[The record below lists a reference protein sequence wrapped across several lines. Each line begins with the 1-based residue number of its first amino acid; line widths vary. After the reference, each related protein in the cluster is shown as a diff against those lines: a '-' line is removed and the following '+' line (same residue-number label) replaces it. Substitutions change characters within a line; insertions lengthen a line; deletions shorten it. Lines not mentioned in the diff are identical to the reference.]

1 MISAKPTENLAGITI
16 EGDHDDFYEIMES
29 IYRMTGLEESYD
41 DYYWSVKNR
50 LLGVCYDIRHAFMGD
65 RDIKLVDNGV
75 HDEMMKWH
83 SMILPRQEVHFSVNI
98 MFPEAV
104 FVALSAPE
112 LYVWSSQYYGQR
124 TKKQEEMAAFPA
136 QKYSDYV
143 RDKAIIDTLSAVVLG
158 ALAEVIGDDE
168 LEKLFK
174 LRGHQYGDI
183 FFNYATQY
191 VDKCNIEYL
200 KTAPEKR
207 KDKLRNIAKRF
218 VQQPDAYKNMKR
230 DLEYSAKQYG
240 CSFHELH
247 DPKLEYPEE
256 IEWERGEIICQNLQQ
271 LKMQLYN

>member
-1 MISAKPTENLAGITI
+1 MISAKPTENLVGIII
-16 EGDHDDFYEIMES
+16 EGDYEDFYEIVES
-29 IYRMTGLEESYD
+29 IHRMTGVEENYD
-41 DYYWSVKNR
+41 DCCWSIKNR
-50 LLGVCYDIRHAFMGD
+50 LLGICYDMRHAFMGD

-83 SMILPRQEVHFSVNI
+83 SMIPPKQEVHFSVNV

-112 LYVWSSQYYGQR
+112 LYVWSCQYYRKR
-124 TKKQEEMAAFPA
+124 TKRQEENAAFPTH
-136 QKYSDYV
+136 KYSSYI
-143 RDKAIIDTLSAVVLG
+143 RDKAIIDTLSAVILG
-158 ALAEVIGDDE
+158 TLAEVIGDDE
-168 LEKLFK
+168 IEKLFK
-174 LRGHQYGDI
+174 IRGHRYEDL
-183 FFNYATQY
+183 FLNYATQY

-247 DPKLEYPEE
+247 DPKLKYPEE
-256 IEWERGEIICQNLQQ
+256 IEW
-271 LKMQLYN
+271 

>member
-168 LEKLFK
+168 LEKLF
-174 LRGHQYGDI
+174 
-183 FFNYATQY
+183 
-191 VDKCNIEYL
+191 
-200 KTAPEKR
+200 
-207 KDKLRNIAKRF
+207 
-218 VQQPDAYKNMKR
+218 
-230 DLEYSAKQYG
+230 
-240 CSFHELH
+240 
-247 DPKLEYPEE
+247 
-256 IEWERGEIICQNLQQ
+256 
-271 LKMQLYN
+271 

>member
-1 MISAKPTENLAGITI
+1 MHE
-16 EGDHDDFYEIMES
+16 
-29 IYRMTGLEESYD
+29 
-41 DYYWSVKNR
+41 
-50 LLGVCYDIRHAFMGD
+50 
-65 RDIKLVDNGV
+65 
-75 HDEMMKWH
+75 
-83 SMILPRQEVHFSVNI
+83 
-98 MFPEAV
+98 
-104 FVALSAPE
+104 
-112 LYVWSSQYYGQR
+112 
-124 TKKQEEMAAFPA
+124 
-136 QKYSDYV
+136 YSDYV
-143 RDKAIIDTLSAVVLG
+143 RDKAVIDTLSAVILG
-158 ALAEVIGDDE
+158 ALAEIIGDDE

-230 DLEYSAKQYG
+230 DLECSAKKYG

-256 IEWERGEIICQNLQQ
+256 IEW
-271 LKMQLYN
+271 

>member
-1 MISAKPTENLAGITI
+1 MISAKPTENLVGITI
-16 EGDHDDFYEIMES
+16 EGDYEDFYEIVES
-29 IYRMTGLEESYD
+29 IYRMTGFEESYD
-41 DYYWSVKNR
+41 DCCWSIKNR
-50 LLGVCYDIRHAFMGD
+50 LLGICYDIRHAFMGD

-83 SMILPRQEVHFSVNI
+83 SMILPKQEVHFSVNV

-112 LYVWSSQYYGQR
+112 LYVWQSQYYR
-124 TKKQEEMAAFPA
+124 KKSKRQEENATFPPTH
-136 QKYSDYV
+136 KYSNYI
-143 RDKAIIDTLSAVVLG
+143 RDKAVIDTLSAVILG
-158 ALAEVIGDDE
+158 AFAEVIGDDE

-174 LRGHQYGDI
+174 VRGHKYEDI
-183 FFNYATQY
+183 FLNYATQY

-218 VQQPDAYKNMKR
+218 VQQPDAYKKMKR

-240 CSFHELH
+240 CSLHELH
-247 DPKLEYPEE
+247 DPKLEYPKE
-256 IEWERGEIICQNLQQ
+256 IEW
-271 LKMQLYN
+271 

>member
-1 MISAKPTENLAGITI
+1 MISAKPTENLVGIII
-16 EGDHDDFYEIMES
+16 EGDYEDFYEIVES
-29 IYRMTGLEESYD
+29 IHRMTGFEESYD
-41 DYYWSVKNR
+41 DCYWSIKNR
-50 LLGVCYDIRHAFMGD
+50 LLGICYDMRHAFMGD

-83 SMILPRQEVHFSVNI
+83 SMILPKQEVHFSVNV

-112 LYVWSSQYYGQR
+112 LYVWSSQYYR
-124 TKKQEEMAAFPA
+124 KRIKRQEENVAFPTH
-136 QKYSDYV
+136 KYSNYI
-143 RDKAIIDTLSAVVLG
+143 RDKAVIDTLSAVILG
-158 ALAEVIGDDE
+158 TLAEVIGDDE
-168 LEKLFK
+168 FEKLFK
-174 LRGHQYGDI
+174 IIGHKYENI
-183 FFNYATQY
+183 FLNYATQY

-218 VQQPDAYKNMKR
+218 IQQPDAYKNMKR

-256 IEWERGEIICQNLQQ
+256 IEW
-271 LKMQLYN
+271 